1 MSKSLNF
8 FKKGGKHPTLPD
20 VGAARP
26 LTTAAGNIRPSDFS
40 KLTVKPGKDPIPPS
54 IVDAAISVST
64 KVN

>member
-8 FKKGGKHPTLPD
+8 FKKGGKHSPLLD
-20 VGAARP
+20 AGSARP
-26 LTTAAGNIRPSDFS
+26 PTAAGNIRPSDFS
-40 KLTVKPGKDPIPPS
+40 RLSMKPRKDPIPPS